1 MLAFWTLT
9 GLAAA
14 LAGWL
19 VLGGARKAAG
29 STPIVANTAQAELD
43 ELERLKG
50 RGLLDEDAFVA
61 ARAEAGRR
69 LLSETRAEPEPTIGA
84 RDRTIVLGAMTASI
98 AAALGLYAVVGAPG
112 LPDQTYERRIDRWT
126 ATPETLDAAQMAA
139 VLTRAVRR
147 EPDNRVA
154 LTMLG
159 AARFQA
165 DDPIGA
171 AQAFRHALEIDPND
185 AQSWARLGE
194 SLVRANDGVV
204 GGDAEAAFR
213 EAIRRDP
220 GQLGARF
227 FLGQAALGRGD
238 KAGAHAMW
246 DPLIAAL
253 TPDDPRR
260 AGLIAQLDGAPARA
274 QGTTR

>member
-19 VLGGARKAAG
+19 VLGGARRAA
-29 STPIVANTAQAELD
+29 SAEPVVANTAQAELS
-43 ELERLKG
+43 ELDRLKA
-50 RGLLDEDAFVA
+50 RGLMDDDAYVA

-69 LLSETRAEPEPTIGA
+69 LLSESRVEAAPVVGG
-84 RDRTIVLGAMTASI
+84 RDRTIVLGALVATV
-98 AAALGLYAVVGAPG
+98 AAALGLYYVVGKPG
-112 LPDQTYERRIDRWT
+112 LPDQTYERRIDQWT

-165 DDPIGA
+165 EDPIGA
-171 AQAFRHALEIDPND
+171 AQAFRRALEIDPND

-194 SLVRANDGVV
+194 CLVRANSGVV

-213 EAIRRDP
+213 EAVKRDP

-227 FLGQAALGRGD
+227 FLGQAALARGD
-238 KAGAHAMW
+238 KVEAHAMW

-253 TPDDPRR
+253 APADPRR
-260 AGLIAQLDGAPARA
+260 AGLIAQLDGASAQA